1 MLPSGLENSI
11 ELRLGHFYLILAPR
25 RIGRS
30 LMNALAARLS
40 LAGPVLVLDGGNA
53 FDAHGIARQVRRQ
66 TVEMPAALGRL
77 RVSRAFTCHQMVAM
91 LGAQIPGQQ
100 PVLALDLLA
109 TFLDEN
115 ENLRERTRLLGQ
127 AIGYLKRLSAAAA
140 LAVSVTSSPTPEV
153 EPPSG
158 WPLGMPGI
166 LAAPPPVMMTML
178 EAAAD
183 EIVRYEYP
191 QPVVQQPRL
200 F

>member
-1 MLPSGLENSI
+1 MLPSGFENSI

-91 LGAQIPGQQ
+91 LGASLACKPVPGQQ

-166 LAAPPPVMMTML
+166 LAAPPPVMMAML
-178 EAAAD
+178 EA
-183 EIVRYEYP
+183 
-191 QPVVQQPRL
+191 PRRPAG
-200 F
+200 